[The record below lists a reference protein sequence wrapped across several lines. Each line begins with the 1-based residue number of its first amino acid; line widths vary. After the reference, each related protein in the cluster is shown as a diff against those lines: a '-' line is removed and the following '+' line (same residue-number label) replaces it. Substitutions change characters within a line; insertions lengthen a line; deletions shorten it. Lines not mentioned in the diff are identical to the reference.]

1 MPTTRTPHSIPINA
15 ATAYS
20 GGSSASEPEVTP
32 MIASPA
38 AVTITPAHWRR
49 PSRKPKK
56 RSAKT
61 ARNTSPPE
69 STACTIESGAR
80 ASAPT

>member
-1 MPTTRTPHSIPINA
+1 
-15 ATAYS
+15 
-20 GGSSASEPEVTP
+20 
-32 MIASPA
+32 MIASPT

-61 ARNTSPPE
+61 ARKTRPPE
-69 STACTIESGAR
+69 STACTIDSGAR
-80 ASAPT
+80 ASAAT

>member
-1 MPTTRTPHSIPINA
+1 
-15 ATAYS
+15 
-20 GGSSASEPEVTP
+20 
-32 MIASPA
+32 MIARPA

-56 RSAKT
+56 RSANT
-61 ARNTSPPE
+61 ARNTRPPE

-80 ASAPT
+80 VSAAT